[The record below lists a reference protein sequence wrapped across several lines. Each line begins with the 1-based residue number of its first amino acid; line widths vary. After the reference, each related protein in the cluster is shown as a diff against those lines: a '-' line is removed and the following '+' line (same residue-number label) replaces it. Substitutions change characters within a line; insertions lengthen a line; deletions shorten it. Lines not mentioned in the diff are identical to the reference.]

1 MKGLAWVIA
10 IFSLAVLAAL
20 VTQYSEG
27 YLLVMAP
34 PWRLEVSLL
43 MAAAILVL
51 AFLLLHVLLRLIGGV
66 MALPKQVQAFRSRKQ
81 TEKGRAAMGEALLAY
96 LEGRYGHAEK
106 AAARAIELNEAPLQ
120 NALIAAAAAHRVR
133 NPERRDEWLK
143 RAESLEGDNPT
154 ARLMSA
160 AELLLDDGRH
170 AEALQLLDR
179 LHAAGP
185 RHIAALRLTLRAQQ
199 QGGRWDESLRVLR
212 QLEKRNAITES
223 QAALYKLK
231 AHQELMKSRA
241 HDAATLAGYWD
252 QVPAAEQRDPRIAA
266 AAARHFIGL
275 GDAGSVRELIER
287 ALEAGWS
294 AELAGYYG
302 DCAGGDA
309 LARLE
314 RAEAWLKAHPREP
327 ELLRTL
333 GKLCMAER
341 LWGKAQ
347 SYLEASLSLHASRAT
362 YAELAKLL
370 EAIGRTDEANA
381 NYRRAAAAEER

>member
-1 MKGLAWVIA
+1 V
-10 IFSLAVLAAL
+10 
-20 VTQYSEG
+20 
-27 YLLVMAP
+27 
-34 PWRLEVSLL
+34 
-43 MAAAILVL
+43 
-51 AFLLLHVLLRLIGGV
+51 AFLLLHFLLRLIGGV
-66 MALPKQVQAFRSRKQ
+66 MDLPKQVQAFRSRKQ
-81 TEKGRAAMGEALLAY
+81 VEKGRAAMGESSLAY

-106 AAARAIELNEAPLQ
+106 AAARAIELGEAPLQ

-143 RAESLEGDNPT
+143 RAESLERGNPT

-160 AELLLDDGRH
+160 AELLLEDGRH

-179 LHAAGP
+179 LHASGP

-231 AHQELMKSRA
+231 AHQELMRGRA
-241 HDAATLAGYWD
+241 HDAATLGGYWD
-252 QVPAAEQRDPRIAA
+252 QVPATEQRDPRIAA
-266 AAARHFIGL
+266 AATRYFIKL
-275 GDAGSVRELIER
+275 GDAGRVRRTIEH
-287 ALEAGWS
+287 ALEAGWN

-302 DCAGGDA
+302 ECVGGDA
-309 LARLE
+309 LPRLE

-327 ELLRTL
+327 ELLRAL

-347 SYLEASLSLHASRAT
+347 SYLEASLSLLPSRAT
-362 YAELAKLL
+362 YIELAKLL
-370 EAIGRTDEANA
+370 EQIGRSDEANL
-381 NYRRAAAAEER
+381 NYRKAAAAEDR

>member
-1 MKGLAWVIA
+1 MRGLAWVIA
-10 IFSLAVLAAL
+10 IFSLAVLVAL
-20 VTQYSEG
+20 IAHYGEG
-27 YLLVMAP
+27 YVLVIAP
-34 PWRLEVSLL
+34 PWRIEVSLV
-43 MAAAILVL
+43 MGAAILAV
-51 AFLLLHVLLRLIGGV
+51 AFLLLHFLLRLIGGV
-66 MALPKQVQAFRSRKQ
+66 MDLPKQVQAFRSRKQ
-81 TEKGRAAMGEALLAY
+81 TEKGRAAMAEALLAY

-106 AAARAIELNEAPLQ
+106 AAGRAIELGEAPLQ

-133 NPERRDEWLK
+133 NPDRRDEWLK
-143 RAESLEGDNPT
+143 RAESLEGGNPT

-185 RHIAALRLTLRAQQ
+185 RHIATLRLTLRAQQ

-212 QLEKRNAITES
+212 QLEKRNAIPES

-231 AHQELMKSRA
+231 AHQELMRQRA
-241 HDAATLAGYWD
+241 HDATTLAGYWD
-252 QVPAAEQRDPRIAA
+252 QVPASEQRDPRIAA
-266 AAARHFIGL
+266 AAARYFIQL
-275 GDAGSVRELIER
+275 GDSGGVRRVIEH

-302 DCAGGDA
+302 DCVGADA
-309 LARLE
+309 LPRLE

-327 ELLRTL
+327 ELLRAL

-347 SYLEASLSLHASRAT
+347 SYLDASLSLQPSRAT
-362 YAELAKLL
+362 YLELAKLL
-370 EAIGRTDEANA
+370 EQIGRNDEANV
-381 NYRRAAAAEER
+381 NYRKAAAVEDR